1 MELVSKV
8 DVVAMSYKAWLALEQ
23 QAQQQN
29 YTAYRQYYDG
39 DHPTQ
44 LTERQRQ
51 YLGLGKSA
59 KFCDNYSRTVVNAL
73 ADRLEVSGFQTEN
86 KAADEIIANWWQ
98 VNRMD
103 AVQAR
108 VHRSCVRDGDTYIL
122 VSWDNDKAIPRF
134 THHLALDGTSGI
146 HAIYDDD
153 TAEILFATKRWVS
166 TSGERSGKRRRLNF
180 YFANRVER
188 YICDSDIEG
197 GEWRPYDEDGED
209 WIIPWVDAQGLPIGV
224 PVMHFRN
231 QDIGDSYGLSELAD
245 VVPLQDALNKA
256 LIDYVAAADTTAF
269 QMLFATGFDASSF
282 VIAPGS
288 LLWTTNPDAS
298 VGVLQASD
306 MTGLRG
312 ILKDFVIEIAGV
324 SQTPQ
329 YYFQGLSGE
338 PPSGESLKTQ
348 ETGLVAKARNRSV
361 YFGNSWEDALY
372 MAFKLM
378 AAFGRQTVDPGIIS
392 TQWQDIETRNE
403 KLHLEGLEI
412 KQRLGVPQERI
423 WSEMGY
429 SEDEILSLRKLQE
442 EESRRRETLGSML
455 LSQFERAGR
464 QSEDEQGGES

>member
-1 MELVSKV
+1 MELVNKT
-8 DVVAMSYKAWLALEQ
+8 DVVALSYRHWLALER

-108 VHRSCVRDGDTYIL
+108 VHRSCVRDGDTFIL
-122 VSWDNDKAIPRF
+122 VSWDNDEAIPRF
-134 THHLALDGTSGI
+134 THHLALDGASGM

-153 TAEILFATKRWVS
+153 TAEILFATKRWLA
-166 TSGERSGKRRRLNF
+166 TSGERSGKQRRLNF
-180 YFANRVER
+180 YFADRVER
-188 YICDSDIEG
+188 YICDSDIGG
-197 GEWRPYDEDGED
+197 GEWRPYDEDGEG
-209 WIIPWVDAQGLPIGV
+209 WVIPWVDARGLPLGV

-269 QMLFATGFDASSF
+269 RIYWMIGDD
-282 VIAPGS
+282 P
-288 LLWTTNPDAS
+288 
-298 VGVLQASD
+298 SD
-306 MTGLRG
+306 
-312 ILKDFVIEIAGV
+312 
-324 SQTPQ
+324 
-329 YYFQGLSGE
+329 
-338 PPSGESLKTQ
+338 
-348 ETGLVAKARNRSV
+348 
-361 YFGNSWEDALY
+361 
-372 MAFKLM
+372 
-378 AAFGRQTVDPGIIS
+378 
-392 TQWQDIETRNE
+392 
-403 KLHLEGLEI
+403 LEI
-412 KQRLGVPQERI
+412 TPGGWVFSGKPP
-423 WSEMGY
+423 
-429 SEDEILSLRKLQE
+429 
-442 EESRRRETLGSML
+442 T
-455 LSQFERAGR
+455 GR
-464 QSEDEQGGES
+464 